1 MPVLKNTTK
10 IWRLT
15 MIKSY
20 LIALYVILVI
30 PSYSF
35 ALNDQ
40 SHAKGW
46 YWGFD
51 EEVKEHNED
60 TDKPKQIITTI
71 SPSKVAPSNAKV
83 LDEIKAEVEELKA
96 KAILTPTV
104 DNVASYIKMQNKMV
118 NLANKFSV
126 TWGQTLLQHP
136 ELDFTVKNP
145 TNNYAKQVLKEQQR
159 HNTKS
164 AIIEFA
170 KTHGIL
176 FFFKGKDEL
185 STLQSKV
192 IQTFVTEHNIAIIPI
207 SVDGTSNQYYANS
220 TPDNGRAQ
228 KLGITVTPAILALN
242 VQNNKITAL
251 GFGVT
256 SEYELEEKIYNFLIK
271 EGTRG

>member
-1 MPVLKNTTK
+1 
-10 IWRLT
+10 